1 MTMMQTGTELE
12 HLVWRAQRNE
22 FSSLRYSGR
31 FERSPFAGSIYAA
44 ELMHLPRSKPQEYVN
59 SIVFER
65 EATAPVLVS
74 CTQHYQ
80 VLLELVRG
88 AKQFLPHV
96 SLIVVR
102 ITAPNFAVPVPPD
115 LLATDVLLA
124 HDPTAVAVRVRAGGR
139 SNVLTIEDTLR
150 RDGHEVGDNEVSLT
164 IYGADDFPAFIA
176 FVRSIALLRGLA
188 GAAFTPLLDD
198 GTPAAPHGR
207 SRERML

>member
-31 FERSPFAGSIYAA
+31 FERSPFAGTIYAA
-44 ELMHLPRSKPQEYVN
+44 ELMNLPRSKPQEYLN

-65 EATAPVLVS
+65 ESAAPVLVS

-88 AKQFLPHV
+88 AKQFLPQV

-124 HDPTAVAVRVRAGGR
+124 HDPTAIAVRVREGGR

-150 RDGHEVGDNEVSLT
+150 RDGHEIGDNEVSLT
-164 IYGADDFPAFIA
+164 IYGADDLPAFIA
-176 FVRSIALLRGLA
+176 FARSIAMLRGLV
-188 GAAFTPLLDD
+188 GTAFTPLHDD
-198 GTPAAPHGR
+198 GSPVATPEQL
-207 SRERML
+207 RERML